1 VTGLLVARGVTVRRG
16 GRALVDS
23 LDLEV
28 EAGLVTVI
36 VGPNGAGKSTLLRLL
51 AGKTAPMRGEVR
63 LEGRRLGDY
72 AP

>member
-36 VGPNGAGKSTLLRLL
+36 VGPNGAGKS
-51 AGKTAPMRGEVR
+51 PC
-63 LEGRRLGDY
+63 
-72 AP
+72 